1 MHVDWGTGP
10 IRKTE
15 DVLKRNK
22 EQEKELD
29 TLAADASGVMTAETE
44 IKEDIDGKK
53 GMKKWLGLAVRYL
66 LPLALT
72 VLLVWYMF
80 RKVDF
85 RQMLTLLKE
94 GVDYWWI
101 LCAMGIS
108 VFSHMFRAARW
119 RLQLRSLGIDAPY
132 MALCCSIFGCY
143 ALNLV
148 FPRLGEVWRCTYIST
163 RQKSPFTTVLGSMVA
178 DRLADT
184 AMVLLLTLLTF
195 IVANSALNSFLSE
208 YQIGRDLISLVE
220 NPTAW
225 LLLAVGI
232 GLVCFIIYLLRNTAV
247 VKKLGGWL
255 KELWQGFATVWRMKG
270 RLKFLLLTFCIWGCY
285 YFQLYVA
292 FYAFDFTR
300 ELCRP
305 EFAFGLVPCLVAFVL
320 SSIGMA
326 IPSNG
331 GLGPWNIAVM
341 FGLAVYGISD
351 EQGTA
356 FSMLQWSGQTVM
368 LIILGI
374 YTMIYISATNNS
386 LSKNK
391 EKAHV

>member
-1 MHVDWGTGP
+1 MEEKKLESYVD
-10 IRKTE
+10 E
-15 DVLKRNK
+15 
-22 EQEKELD
+22 
-29 TLAADASGVMTAETE
+29 AAKAMTAEEE
-44 IKEDIDGKK
+44 IHADLKEK
-53 GMKKWLGLAVRYL
+53 GWRKWLGLAVRYL

-85 RQMLTLLKE
+85 RQMLSILRE

-108 VFSHMFRAARW
+108 VFSHVFRAVRW
-119 RLQLRSLGIDAPY
+119 RLQLISLGIRAPL

-148 FPRLGEVWRCTYIST
+148 FPRLGEVWRCTYISS
-163 RQKSPFTTVLGSMVA
+163 RQKAPFTTVLGSMVG
-178 DRLADT
+178 DRLSDT
-184 AMVLLLTLLTF
+184 CTVILLTLLTF
-195 IVANSALNSFLSE
+195 IVANSAINSFLSE
-208 YQIGRDLISLVE
+208 YPVGRGLLALVE
-220 NPTAW
+220 NPLFWIAV
-225 LLLAVGI
+225 AVGI
-232 GLVCFIIYLLRNTAV
+232 GICGFLVYLCRNTLII
-247 VKKLGGWL
+247 KKLRGWL
-255 KELWQGFATVWRMKG
+255 YEIWQGFASVWRMKG
-270 RLKFLLLTFCIWGCY
+270 RWRFIILTLCIWGCY

-300 ELCRP
+300 DLCRP
-305 EFAFGLVPCLVAFVL
+305 DLAYGLVPCLVGFIL

-331 GLGPWNIAVM
+331 GLGPWNIALM
-341 FGLAVYGISD
+341 FGLAVYGVND

-374 YTMIYISATNNS
+374 YTMIYISLNS
-386 LSKNK
+386 KKKN
-391 EKAHV
+391 V